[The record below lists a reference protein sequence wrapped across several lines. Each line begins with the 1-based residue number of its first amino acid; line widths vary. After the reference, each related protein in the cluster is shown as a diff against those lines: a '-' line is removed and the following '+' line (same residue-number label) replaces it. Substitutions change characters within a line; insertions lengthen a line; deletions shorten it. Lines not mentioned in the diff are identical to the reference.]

1 MIPLFLELMSRVHKK
16 RRPFQILI
24 TRNLLCSFDSSE
36 CFEIMIQKTQGFR
49 YTRGIYMRIFL
60 NHSFFEALRP
70 VKLIQYVADCSILAS
85 IMDNLQTILKFDL
98 GKIVNKI
105 FHNSLIGH
113 LKVNKT
119 AKLCCE
125 TLKIRKI

>member
-1 MIPLFLELMSRVHKK
+1 
-16 RRPFQILI
+16 
-24 TRNLLCSFDSSE
+24 
-36 CFEIMIQKTQGFR
+36 
-49 YTRGIYMRIFL
+49 MRIFL
-60 NHSFFEALRP
+60 NHLFFEALRP
-70 VKLIQYVADCSILAS
+70 VKLRQYVAYSSILAS
-85 IMDNLQTILKFDL
+85 IMDNLQSILKFDL
-98 GKIVNKI
+98 GKKNKI